1 MLLSSYITSI
11 AATMAVLFTGP
22 LTSGWGKRL
31 TGIHRMGHP
40 MNLIIRI
47 FLRSSFCEH
56 WHGTQI
62 SGNPLSIQRGLSMDH
77 FVTKFSS
84 YVPSKSLTMQPNYWL
99 ITMYCYRLVLL
110 ASLLMSKI
118 NNQMYWLILATG
130 RISLHHCATPEWGQ
144 SITAFEWCLNIM
156 QNYPQTR
163 PKFSLPQ
170 STSHGELFM
179 RP

>member
-1 MLLSSYITSI
+1 
-11 AATMAVLFTGP
+11 MAVLFTGP

-130 RISLHHCATPEWGQ
+130 RISLHHCPSG
-144 SITAFEWCLNIM
+144 
-156 QNYPQTR
+156 
-163 PKFSLPQ
+163 LPQ
-170 STSHGELFM
+170 NGAKALQLLSGAWISCKIIHKPGPSFLFLSQLAM
-179 RP
+179 GNSSWGPRYRLEERR